1 MVDLFKALETDG
13 MKKALF
19 KYFVELTGHPVSS
32 SLLKSVTS
40 SRFSRKL
47 IKPFA
52 RTYTINEEE
61 AEFPIEHYDSLQAY
75 FTRNLKQGA
84 RPIDFQDEILISP
97 VDGIL
102 SASGTIE
109 RDQTFMIK
117 DYLYSIKQI
126 LGDDQIANVYEGG
139 FFYVFYLSPRDYH
152 HFHYP
157 YDGKLLSRYALGT
170 TSFPVNDLGLRLG
183 NQPFATNYRL
193 ISELST
199 SHGKIAMIK
208 VGALNVN
215 SIHINDSSKECR
227 KGEEFG
233 YFSFGST
240 VILLLENK
248 NAFQSTISTN
258 SEVRLGQSIGEW
270 KLTPRT

>member
-1 MVDLFKALETDG
+1 

-32 SLLKSVTS
+32 LLLKSVTS
-40 SRFSRKL
+40 SRLSRKL

-52 RTYTINEEE
+52 RTYHINESE
-61 AEFPIEHYDSLQAY
+61 AEFPIDRYESLQAY

-84 RPIDFQDEILISP
+84 RPIDSQHEILISP
-97 VDGIL
+97 VDGYL

-109 RDQTFMIK
+109 KDQTFIIK
-117 DYLYSIKQI
+117 EYLYSIKQI
-126 LGDDQIANVYEGG
+126 LGDEKISNAYEGG
-139 FFYVFYLSPRDYH
+139 FFYVFYLSPSHYH

-157 YDGKLLSRYALGT
+157 YDGKLVSRYALGS

-183 NQPFATNYRL
+183 NQPFATNFRL

-199 SHGKIAMIK
+199 EHGKMAIIK

-240 VILLLENK
+240 VILLLEK
-248 NAFQSTISTN
+248 NHLFQPTIPTN
-258 SEVRLGQSIGEW
+258 TEVRMGQSVGKW
-270 KLTPRT
+270 NLAPRD